1 MIFFYKGVIE
11 CCHTHVAY
19 IYLLLEWIAFLT
31 WSYNSK
37 GPVGITT
44 LIFHTTTV
52 PEFQD
57 FSPEGFHG
65 EKKERSEVY
74 SVISAMN
81 WSEIKLGDSVTWN
94 ASDRIFGDSAIENK
108 FSREEWQPCFEFT

>member
-1 MIFFYKGVIE
+1 MIFFKGVIE

-37 GPVGITT
+37 GPVGRTT

-52 PEFQD
+52 PKFQD
-57 FSPEGFHG
+57 FSPRGFHG
-65 EKKERSEVY
+65 EEKGEK
-74 SVISAMN
+74 
-81 WSEIKLGDSVTWN
+81 WSLLRDINDELIKDQVRW
-94 ASDRIFGDSAIENK
+94 
-108 FSREEWQPCFEFT
+108 